1 MSSARTRADVR
12 GRRRLPCKVSF
23 GQHPVIRRKRVCGSG
38 GCNFVWNAWAHSN
51 IKKATTI
58 FHQKEILNIIYIWQI
73 YSIQSSI
80 YSDFYIHC
88 IDIDLGLYFFY
99 RQPQRD
105 NTRRKNTRPWKE
117 NFAGS
122 SSLSNPF
129 SVGRSRHSPDLALNL
144 LMKET
149 LTILTRIN

>member
-58 FHQKEILNIIYIWQI
+58 FHQQEILNIIYIWQI
-73 YSIQSSI
+73 YSKKRNSYNRQFTAIST
-80 YSDFYIHC
+80 YW
-88 IDIDLGLYFFY
+88 Y
-99 RQPQRD
+99 RSGTLLLLQAATARQY
-105 NTRRKNTRPWKE
+105 TAQEYEALKGELRRKQLSFKSVLCRPQSA
-117 NFAGS
+117 FAWSGS
-122 SSLSNPF
+122 
-129 SVGRSRHSPDLALNL
+129 
-144 LMKET
+144 
-149 LTILTRIN
+149 